1 MKRVIRD
8 TSRSSG
14 QSGLTLV
21 ELLVAM
27 AIGLILLTGIFQVFL
42 GSNSIYRTQDSLSR
56 LQENGRFAIE
66 LLTQKVHLAGYPRIS
81 VTGNAYTGTAINGT
95 NGAGTASDTLTI
107 DFLNPAG
114 AGLSPPYTFAVDAV
128 NSELDMTDTTGTL
141 PLIDGIESMQ
151 ILYGEDTGT
160 DSQVDVYRTA
170 AAVADWDRV
179 VAVRIGLLLHTLE
192 EVPKG
197 DLDTGTYNVNGT
209 VVDPVDD
216 RRLRRVFT
224 TTISLRNRSQ

>member
-1 MKRVIRD
+1 MKRY
-8 TSRSSG
+8 TSRPSE
-14 QSGLTLV
+14 QRGLTLV

-66 LLTQKVHLAGYPRIS
+66 LLTQKVHLAGYPRVS
-81 VTGNAYTGTAINGT
+81 VTGNAYTGTAIGGT
-95 NGAGTASDTLTI
+95 EGASDTLTVNFI
-107 DFLNPAG
+107 NPAG
-114 AGLSPPYTFAVDAV
+114 AGLTPPYAFAVDAATT
-128 NSELDMTDTTGTL
+128 ELTMNGI
-141 PLIDGIESMQ
+141 PLIDGVESMQ
-151 ILYGEDTGT
+151 ILYGVDTNS
-160 DSQVDVYRTA
+160 DSQVDAYQNVVA
-170 AAVADWDRV
+170 ASDWDQV
-179 VAVRIGLLLHTLE
+179 VAVRIGLLLRTLE
-192 EVPKG
+192 EIPKG

>member
-1 MKRVIRD
+1 MKRVIRE

-151 ILYGEDTGT
+151 ILYGEDTIPVPILRSMSTEPRQQLPTGT
-160 DSQVDVYRTA
+160 
-170 AAVADWDRV
+170 
-179 VAVRIGLLLHTLE
+179 GLLLCVSACCCT
-192 EVPKG
+192 PWK
-197 DLDTGTYNVNGT
+197 
-209 VVDPVDD
+209 
-216 RRLRRVFT
+216 R
-224 TTISLRNRSQ
+224 SLREIWIPGSTTLMGRWLIR